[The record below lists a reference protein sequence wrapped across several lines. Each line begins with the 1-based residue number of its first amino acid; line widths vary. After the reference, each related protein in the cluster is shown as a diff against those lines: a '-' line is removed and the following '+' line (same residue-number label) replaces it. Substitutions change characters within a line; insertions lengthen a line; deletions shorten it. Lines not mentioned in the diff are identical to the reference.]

1 MWGTKSEKHE
11 DGDGSPSK
19 KSPVFTDY
27 DSDETVVDD
36 SILGSDEEN
45 DHLCL
50 KRFSILLSLTFWMFI
65 NGHVPTTPDASV
77 CPQKSVGIQSPEIHV
92 ISKSDPAAH
101 IDSME
106 TNTGQDFAILSE
118 EEASQSLLRKWKGN
132 LQYAVPP
139 LRDNSPCQPT
149 MDHTDLCE
157 DSQQLFDSFEQEVQ
171 ENTRV
176 EESQETQ
183 CLVPGIMAMDASC
196 SEKEIVDYIKEG
208 VQNKDYNVSK
218 MSKDGG
224 AKTVSE
230 EDQST
235 SFFDEMTI
243 GEFLLL
249 SNESDSFPQLTD
261 IIDDLPFLEMPEDGS
276 GELNTALLAAVNSMQ
291 SSPVQSASHRHTI
304 EREIRQVDCESSND
318 HMMFPDLVFTDES
331 VEYKKQEKGLYKQ
344 KINKEI
350 LEETLV
356 ESNVS
361 PSSLFNGIGCT
372 PRVSSHLSNAGE
384 KSVTQKSPQDFED
397 KEKLI
402 VTKGDCE
409 NVSWNDVSCSQT
421 SLSILEQV
429 KPASKVSK
437 TATYNKDNW
446 KSKISPQRTSNINQT
461 PKNAKGQKR
470 SESSTAAEINV
481 RKSARLEFR
490 RNRGSSHKRECR
502 TDPACRIEERKKTN
516 NCIPPDL
523 FERNR
528 LNNTESARHCTT
540 SKSFRNI
547 HKRDFRGETLLHK
560 ACINSDLEKVNALI
574 EAGINVNQTDNAG
587 WTALH
592 EASCMGNTEIIL
604 ALIHAGAN
612 VNCKGLDGITPLHD
626 AVYCNDFKAVGIFM
640 QFGANPFETDNNM
653 ENAFDKCR
661 SDEMAEILKSHCRFT
676 CTPTEDGTANKEEPH
691 LNMKPNLA
699 TGSNICRTGDKPSV
713 DILDTLHDIASK
725 QKKLMSTG
733 LEASEDAETYIDE
746 LNEIQNL
753 LNNIVNLH
761 KTEKDSLAK
770 EQRASADSFKLGT
783 LQDKISKLASN
794 QKTLVQVIRNQNE
807 VTQKIAAHQQAKRS
821 LANKGET
828 SSTLHHCDT
837 APGRNQIS
845 ALCAVNEWLDANTTN
860 GSTMTT
866 KIPAVERVPDTES
879 NQSQRTISRCI
890 SGPEI
895 SRTTELPTVSVIS
908 RSLHN
913 ANLTSKQK
921 PMGLE
926 NGPLIFDSCFSN
938 APVELHDRMN
948 DHLASTSSN
957 RKSHYSFPVDNTLDM
972 GKSNILVE
980 KISHE
985 RDQTVDTDQQLHKYN
1000 YEKALQQED
1009 DDFPA
1014 LADLSK
1020 YWRPQHKAI
1029 GKTNYI
1035 KNQSVDKKNVSRPAS
1050 EKEHTR
1056 IETGRKKKGFSLKK
1070 LIKLGVL
1077 KPGVNVLNF
1086 QLQDYSHKATLL
1098 CDGQVTDCL
1107 GAVFRDPVQW
1117 VKTLLG
1123 NNISVTWK
1131 YVIDKVTYFGKKL
1144 SSFIGQED
1152 FAPRTMRESNRKKSV
1167 LPSHHLPGHAVLQVN
1182 EIVLV
1187 DKRELLPSHI
1197 MDELWEEFMNNG
1209 GNDL

>member
-208 VQNKDYNVSK
+208 VQNKDYNMRVLNIK
-218 MSKDGG
+218 NKKKD
-224 AKTVSE
+224 
-230 EDQST
+230 ST
-235 SFFDEMTI
+235 SRR
-243 GEFLLL
+243 L
-249 SNESDSFPQLTD
+249 
-261 IIDDLPFLEMPEDGS
+261 
-276 GELNTALLAAVNSMQ
+276 
-291 SSPVQSASHRHTI
+291 
-304 EREIRQVDCESSND
+304 IRK
-318 HMMFPDLVFTDES
+318 
-331 VEYKKQEKGLYKQ
+331 YWKK
-344 KINKEI
+344 
-350 LEETLV
+350 
-356 ESNVS
+356 
-361 PSSLFNGIGCT
+361 
-372 PRVSSHLSNAGE
+372 HLWKAI
-384 KSVTQKSPQDFED
+384 D

-1152 FAPRTMRESNRKKSV
+1152 FAPRTMRESNRKKSGNIFKFVV